1 MRIDLLSLF
10 PEMFAGV
17 FGQSIIKRAQEK
29 GLLEI
34 VLTDIRDYTQ
44 DKHRSVDDRP
54 YGGGSGMV
62 MMCPPVFDAA
72 DDLTS
77 RGGPVDEVILLT
89 PQGQRFDQS
98 TAAKLAQKSRIV
110 LIAGHYEGF
119 DERIREHLATKEISV
134 GDYVLSGGEIPAMV
148 VVDAIARLIPG
159 VLGDENSSIEE
170 SFSEDTL
177 EYPQF
182 TRPADF
188 RGWKVPEV
196 LLSGNHQTIKE
207 WRQEQALERTRRRR
221 PDLLNN
227 SKRDDS
233 DLT

>member
-1 MRIDLLSLF
+1 M
-10 PEMFAGV
+10 
-17 FGQSIIKRAQEK
+17 
-29 GLLEI
+29 
-34 VLTDIRDYTQ
+34 
-44 DKHRSVDDRP
+44 
-54 YGGGSGMV
+54 
-62 MMCPPVFDAA
+62 
-72 DDLTS
+72 
-77 RGGPVDEVILLT
+77 
-89 PQGQRFDQS
+89 
-98 TAAKLAQKSRIV
+98 